1 MAKHTRT
8 IRQQIADKLFECVSP
23 FCEIGAQ
30 RVNINPLQL
39 GVAFLYPLK
48 TSDRGYRKVK
58 SGCNQLSE
66 FKRFN

>member
-8 IRQQIADKLFECVSP
+8 IRQQIADKLFERVSP
-23 FCEIGAQ
+23 FCEI
-30 RVNINPLQL
+30 